1 MKRKFWKIM
10 NKKDINID
18 EQTECQDNMTDMK
31 EETQEQTAEQTAEQP
46 AADATE
52 AGADETGNAGI
63 SEESGKFGESGESEE
78 SGESGKSSEDSSEE
92 NKEEKSPLE
101 EAQQQIDDLKDKYLR
116 SVAEF
121 DNYRKRTL
129 KEKAELI
136 LNGSE
141 KAVGAVL
148 PILDDM
154 ERAIANGEKTD
165 DPNVLR
171 EGMQL
176 IYAKFQKVLEGL
188 GVKEIETA
196 DADFDTDVHEAIAMV
211 PGMGDDKKG
220 KVLDCVQK
228 GYKLNDKVI
237 RHAKVAVGQ

>member
-1 MKRKFWKIM
+1 M
-10 NKKDINID
+10 NKKDINIE
-18 EQTECQDNMTDMK
+18 EQTDCQNNVADMN
-31 EETQEQTAEQTAEQP
+31 ENAQEQTTEQTSEQS
-46 AADATE
+46 AADATDT
-52 AGADETGNAGI
+52 GTDDTGNADNSDN
-63 SEESGKFGESGESEE
+63 SE
-78 SGESGKSSEDSSEE
+78 ESGKSSEDSSEE
-92 NKEEKSPLE
+92 KSPLE
-101 EAQQQIDDLKDKYLR
+101 QAQEQIEELKDKYLR

-165 DPNVLR
+165 DPKVLR
-171 EGMQL
+171 EGMSL
-176 IYAKFQKVLEGL
+176 IYTKFQKVLESL

-220 KVLDCVQK
+220 KVLECVQK

>member
-1 MKRKFWKIM
+1 M
-10 NKKDINID
+10 NKKDINIE
-18 EQTECQDNMTDMK
+18 EQTDCQNNVADMN
-31 EETQEQTAEQTAEQP
+31 EEVTEKA
-46 AADATE
+46 AADATDNSGDE
-52 AGADETGNAGI
+52 AEAEIPENA
-63 SEESGKFGESGESEE
+63 EEEVESGDESNNSSDSNES
-78 SGESGKSSEDSSEE
+78 D
-92 NKEEKSPLE
+92 EKSPLE
-101 EAQQQIDDLKDKYLR
+101 KAQEQIDELKDKYLR

-165 DPNVLR
+165 DPQVLR
-171 EGMQL
+171 EGISL
-176 IYAKFQKVLEGL
+176 IYAKFQKVLESL

-228 GYKLNDKVI
+228 GYKLNEKVI

>member
-1 MKRKFWKIM
+1 M
-10 NKKDINID
+10 NKKDINIE
-18 EQTECQDNMTDMK
+18 EQTDCQNNVADMN
-31 EETQEQTAEQTAEQP
+31 EEVTEKA
-46 AADATE
+46 AADATDNSGDE
-52 AGADETGNAGI
+52 AEAEIPENA
-63 SEESGKFGESGESEE
+63 EEKVESGDESKNSSDSNES
-78 SGESGKSSEDSSEE
+78 D
-92 NKEEKSPLE
+92 EKSPLE
-101 EAQQQIDDLKDKYLR
+101 KAQEQIDELKDKYLR

-165 DPNVLR
+165 DPQVLR
-171 EGMQL
+171 EGISL
-176 IYAKFQKVLEGL
+176 IYAKFQKVLESL
-188 GVKEIETA
+188 GVKEIETT
-196 DADFDTDVHEAIAMV
+196 DADFDTDVHEAISMV

-228 GYKLNDKVI
+228 GYKLNEKVI

>member
-1 MKRKFWKIM
+1 M
-10 NKKDINID
+10 NKKDINIE
-18 EQTECQDNMTDMK
+18 EQTDCQNNVADMN
-31 EETQEQTAEQTAEQP
+31 ENAQEQTTEQTSEQS
-46 AADATE
+46 AADATDT
-52 AGADETGNAGI
+52 GTDDTGNADNSDN
-63 SEESGKFGESGESEE
+63 SEEP
-78 SGESGKSSEDSSEE
+78 GKSPEDSS
-92 NKEEKSPLE
+92 KEKSPLE
-101 EAQQQIDDLKDKYLR
+101 QAQEQIEELKDKYLR

-165 DPNVLR
+165 DPKVLR
-171 EGMQL
+171 EGMSL
-176 IYAKFQKVLEGL
+176 IYTKFQKVLESL

>member
-1 MKRKFWKIM
+1 M

-18 EQTECQDNMTDMK
+18 EQTECQDNMTDMNENV
-31 EETQEQTAEQTAEQP
+31 EEQAAEQ
-46 AADATE
+46 ATE
-52 AGADETGNAGI
+52 ATDTADADDNSDN
-63 SEESGKFGESGESEE
+63 SEKSGESA
-78 SGESGKSSEDSSEE
+78 EE

-101 EAQQQIDDLKDKYLR
+101 EAQQQIEELKDKYLR

-141 KAVGAVL
+141 KAIAAVL

-154 ERAIANGEKTD
+154 ERAIANGEKTED
-165 DPNVLR
+165 LNVLR
-171 EGMQL
+171 EGMSL
-176 IYAKFQKVLEGL
+176 IYTKFQKVLDSI

>member
-1 MKRKFWKIM
+1 M
-10 NKKDINID
+10 NKKDINIE
-18 EQTECQDNMTDMK
+18 EQTDCQNNVADMN
-31 EETQEQTAEQTAEQP
+31 ENAQEQTTEQTSEQS
-46 AADATE
+46 AADATDT
-52 AGADETGNAGI
+52 GIDDTGNADNSDN
-63 SEESGKFGESGESEE
+63 SE
-78 SGESGKSSEDSSEE
+78 ESGKSSEDSSEE
-92 NKEEKSPLE
+92 KSPLE
-101 EAQQQIDDLKDKYLR
+101 QAQEQIEELKDKYLR

-165 DPNVLR
+165 DPKVLR
-171 EGMQL
+171 EGMSL
-176 IYAKFQKVLEGL
+176 IYTKFQKVLESL

-211 PGMGDDKKG
+211 PGMGDDKQG
-220 KVLDCVQK
+220 KVLDCVLR

>member
-1 MKRKFWKIM
+1 MS
-10 NKKDINID
+10 
-18 EQTECQDNMTDMK
+18 TDCY
-31 EETQEQTAEQTAEQP
+31 
-46 AADATE
+46 
-52 AGADETGNAGI
+52 N
-63 SEESGKFGESGESEE
+63 
-78 SGESGKSSEDSSEE
+78 
-92 NKEEKSPLE
+92 SPLSERYASKEMQYIFSPDKKFRTWRRLWIALAETEKELGLDITYEQIE
-101 EAQQQIDDLKDKYLR
+101 ELKDKYLR

-154 ERAIANGEKTD
+154 DRAIANGEKTD
-165 DPNVLR
+165 DPKVLR
-171 EGMQL
+171 EGMSL
-176 IYAKFQKVLEGL
+176 IYTKFQKVLESL

>member
-1 MKRKFWKIM
+1 M
-10 NKKDINID
+10 NKKDINIE
-18 EQTECQDNMTDMK
+18 EQTDCQNNVADMN
-31 EETQEQTAEQTAEQP
+31 EEVTEKA
-46 AADATE
+46 AADTTDNSGDE
-52 AGADETGNAGI
+52 AEAEIPENA
-63 SEESGKFGESGESEE
+63 EEEVESGDESNNSSDSNESA
-78 SGESGKSSEDSSEE
+78 
-92 NKEEKSPLE
+92 EKSPLE
-101 EAQQQIDDLKDKYLR
+101 KAQEQIDELKDKYLR

-165 DPNVLR
+165 DPQVLR
-171 EGMQL
+171 EGISL
-176 IYAKFQKVLEGL
+176 IYAKFQKVLESL

-228 GYKLNDKVI
+228 GYKLNEKVI